1 MHELIAKIGKGQKA
15 SKDLTWEEAKQAA
28 RMLIEQQ
35 ATPAQVGAL
44 LLGLRVKIE
53 SVAELAA
60 FTATTREYVP
70 RVAVPRDLPL
80 VDLPWY
86 GEKRETFHASI
97 AAAITAASA
106 GATILMHAHDAAD
119 GGTGPG
125 SLLGELGLPVDGDA
139 AAAATAVA
147 SLGFAYL
154 DIALY
159 HPPVARFLDL
169 RREFGLRNVFHL
181 VATLLNPARA
191 RAQVIGVA
199 QAAQFEKTGE
209 ALTMLRAEHALIVR
223 GVEGTSE
230 LSISS
235 GTKALEL
242 RGERMTPFSLHP
254 RDVGLEAAEERV
266 MARPASGSADK
277 EAELLRRLLTSE
289 VRGGQRDWVL
299 LNAAHLLYASGKA
312 ASLRAALP
320 IVRHALESGAAARK
334 LGTLQTGRCA
344 RSSGGAAAARLGEA
358 PGGLPV
364 TQNPTSTEALAR

>member
-1 MHELIAKIGKGQKA
+1 M
-15 SKDLTWEEAKQAA
+15 
-28 RMLIEQQ
+28 
-35 ATPAQVGAL
+35 
-44 LLGLRVKIE
+44 
-53 SVAELAA
+53 
-60 FTATTREYVP
+60 
-70 RVAVPRDLPL
+70 
-80 VDLPWY
+80 
-86 GEKRETFHASI
+86 
-97 AAAITAASA
+97 
-106 GATILMHAHDAAD
+106 
-119 GGTGPG
+119 
-125 SLLGELGLPVDGDA
+125 DGDA

-154 DIALY
+154 DIARY

-169 RREFGLRNVFHL
+169 RREFGLRNVFHV

>member
-44 LLGLRVKIE
+44 LVGLRMKVE

-60 FTATTREYVP
+60 FTATTREYVQ
-70 RVAVPRDLPL
+70 RVAVSRDLPL

-86 GEKRETFHASI
+86 GEKRETFHASL
-97 AAAITAASA
+97 AAAIVAAAA
-106 GATILMHAHDAAD
+106 GAAILMHGHEDLGEGAGVD
-119 GGTGPG
+119 
-125 SLLGELGLPVDGDA
+125 SLLRGLGVPVAGDAEDA
-139 AAAATAVA
+139 AAGVGTF
-147 SLGFAYL
+147 GFAYL
-154 DIALY
+154 DIAFY

-169 RREFGLRNVFHL
+169 RREFGLRNVFHR

-191 RAQVIGVA
+191 RSQVIGVA

-209 ALTMLRAEHALIVR
+209 ALAMLRADHALIVR

-230 LSISS
+230 LSIAT

-242 RGERMTPFSLHP
+242 RGERMTPFSFHP
-254 RDVGLEAAEERV
+254 RDVGLVTAEERV
-266 MARPASGSADK
+266 MARPAPGPAGK
-277 EAELLRRLLTSE
+277 EAELLRRLLTNE

-299 LNAAHLLYASGKA
+299 LNAAQLLYASGKA
-312 ASLRAALP
+312 DSLRAAFGV
-320 IVRHALESGAAARK
+320 VRNALESGAAARK
-334 LGTLQTGRCA
+334 LGALQTVLSP
-344 RSSGGAAAARLGEA
+344 RSPGHAAAARLGEA
-358 PGGLPV
+358 HGGRPVAHDPG
-364 TQNPTSTEALAR
+364 STEALAG